1 MEQEDKKP
9 IDLKSLSLEER
20 KELAAQLKEEERQE
34 KERKQNETKVLQELT
49 EEVIDKNIDD
59 CLKVQG
65 ISNDF
70 ILKLFQEA
78 ETIITA
84 RAETYGNKK
93 RDQDSHTLTKRDGSA
108 SIKLGWNVKP
118 TFDGT
123 ETEGIA
129 KIKEYMTSLTS
140 DEENSKIMMEFL
152 NEFLKTDMQGNYNP
166 KQVRKLNEKRDTAK
180 SQLFNDGMDIVEKAI
195 IDIRTSQFVI
205 GYKVV
210 EFEPGVSKR
219 FEFSFSIK

>member
-70 ILKLFQEA
+70 ILKLFPFFFQKF
-78 ETIITA
+78 
-84 RAETYGNKK
+84 KK
-93 RDQDSHTLTKRDGSA
+93 TMWIEIPFVG
-108 SIKLGWNVKP
+108 VK
-118 TFDGT
+118 
-123 ETEGIA
+123 
-129 KIKEYMTSLTS
+129 
-140 DEENSKIMMEFL
+140 
-152 NEFLKTDMQGNYNP
+152 
-166 KQVRKLNEKRDTAK
+166 
-180 SQLFNDGMDIVEKAI
+180 IVI
-195 IDIRTSQFVI
+195 N
-205 GYKVV
+205 
-210 EFEPGVSKR
+210 
-219 FEFSFSIK
+219 